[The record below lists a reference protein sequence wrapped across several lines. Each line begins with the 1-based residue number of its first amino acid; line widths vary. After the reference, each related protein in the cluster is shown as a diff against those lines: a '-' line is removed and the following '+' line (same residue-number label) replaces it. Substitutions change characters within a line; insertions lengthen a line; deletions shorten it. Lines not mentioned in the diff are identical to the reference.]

1 MTTMITMT
9 AATTRARCFLKKSG
23 INGNDRRNA
32 TTKTTT
38 ATFASLRNTNNDNN
52 NDDDD
57 DEVGKIGKEER
68 DDDDVSTTTSN
79 RRQFALSSAAALA
92 SVALALGQPMDAE
105 ALSLKSSNKNGVYW
119 IEPKVGSVFS
129 SLLLFLLLLQNNKQQ
144 TRLTNKKNDF
154 PLLLLLNQ
162 HAHARQNNA
171 TVTSPFTAKFGVKGY
186 EVVPASPDFEEGTG
200 HHHIIVDGDYMEK
213 GSVIPFDAT
222 HLHYGKAQKEGEI
235 TLEPGTHTLTLQFAN
250 GKHVSY
256 GKKFSSTI
264 TVNVE

>member
-1 MTTMITMT
+1 MI
-9 AATTRARCFLKKSG
+9 
-23 INGNDRRNA
+23 
-32 TTKTTT
+32 
-38 ATFASLRNTNNDNN
+38 
-52 NDDDD
+52 
-57 DEVGKIGKEER
+57 
-68 DDDDVSTTTSN
+68 
-79 RRQFALSSAAALA
+79 
-92 SVALALGQPMDAE
+92 
-105 ALSLKSSNKNGVYW
+105 
-119 IEPKVGSVFS
+119 
-129 SLLLFLLLLQNNKQQ
+129 FLLLLFFLLLFFFFFFKENKKQDSR
-144 TRLTNKKNDF
+144 TNTTFFFFFFFLTNTRA
-154 PLLLLLNQ
+154 L
-162 HAHARQNNA
+162 QNNA

>member
-1 MTTMITMT
+1 MCLGKTTLLNSLIYVQTFWINLLIFIHRVRAKKHHTIKGENMTTMITMT

-52 NDDDD
+52 NDND

-68 DDDDVSTTTSN
+68 EDDASTTTSK

-129 SLLLFLLLLQNNKQQ
+129 SLLLFLLLLQNNEQQ
-144 TRLTNKKNDF
+144 THEQKTRL
-154 PLLLLLNQ
+154 
-162 HAHARQNNA
+162 
-171 TVTSPFTAKFGVKGY
+171 
-186 EVVPASPDFEEGTG
+186 
-200 HHHIIVDGDYMEK
+200 
-213 GSVIPFDAT
+213 
-222 HLHYGKAQKEGEI
+222 
-235 TLEPGTHTLTLQFAN
+235 
-250 GKHVSY
+250 
-256 GKKFSSTI
+256 SSSSSS
-264 TVNVE
+264 

>member
-1 MTTMITMT
+1 MTTMITT
-9 AATTRARCFLKKSG
+9 TTTVATTTTTRARCFLKKSG

-38 ATFASLRNTNNDNN
+38 ATFASLRNTNNNN
-52 NDDDD
+52 NNNNNED
-57 DEVGKIGKEER
+57 GKIGKEVR
-68 DDDDVSTTTSN
+68 DDDDDASTTTTTTTSN

-119 IEPKVGSVFS
+119 IEPK
-129 SLLLFLLLLQNNKQQ
+129 
-144 TRLTNKKNDF
+144 
-154 PLLLLLNQ
+154 
-162 HAHARQNNA
+162 NNA

>member
-1 MTTMITMT
+1 MF
-9 AATTRARCFLKKSG
+9 FLLFFFFFFFFF
-23 INGNDRRNA
+23 
-32 TTKTTT
+32 KTT
-38 ATFASLRNTNNDNN
+38 NN
-52 NDDDD
+52 
-57 DEVGKIGKEER
+57 
-68 DDDDVSTTTSN
+68 
-79 RRQFALSSAAALA
+79 
-92 SVALALGQPMDAE
+92 
-105 ALSLKSSNKNGVYW
+105 
-119 IEPKVGSVFS
+119 
-129 SLLLFLLLLQNNKQQ
+129 
-144 TRLTNKKNDF
+144 RLTNKKHDF

>member
-1 MTTMITMT
+1 LDKTSHFYTARARKKTLRTIKGENMTTMITMT

-38 ATFASLRNTNNDNN
+38 ATFASLRNTNNVNN
-52 NDDDD
+52 NNDD

-68 DDDDVSTTTSN
+68 DDDASTTTTSN

-129 SLLLFLLLLQNNKQQ
+129 SLLLFLLLLQNNEQQ
-144 TRLTNKKNDF
+144 THEQKTRL
-154 PLLLLLNQ
+154 
-162 HAHARQNNA
+162 
-171 TVTSPFTAKFGVKGY
+171 
-186 EVVPASPDFEEGTG
+186 
-200 HHHIIVDGDYMEK
+200 
-213 GSVIPFDAT
+213 
-222 HLHYGKAQKEGEI
+222 
-235 TLEPGTHTLTLQFAN
+235 
-250 GKHVSY
+250 
-256 GKKFSSTI
+256 SSSSSS
-264 TVNVE
+264 

>member
-68 DDDDVSTTTSN
+68 EDDVSTTTTSN

-119 IEPKVGSVFS
+119 IEPK
-129 SLLLFLLLLQNNKQQ
+129 
-144 TRLTNKKNDF
+144 
-154 PLLLLLNQ
+154 
-162 HAHARQNNA
+162 NNA

>member
-1 MTTMITMT
+1 MCLGKTTLLNSLTYTNFLDKSLYIACAQKTTTIKGENMTTMITMT

-52 NDDDD
+52 NN
-57 DEVGKIGKEER
+57 
-68 DDDDVSTTTSN
+68 DDVSTTTSN

-129 SLLLFLLLLQNNKQQ
+129 SLLLFLFLLLQNNEQQ
-144 TRLTNKKNDF
+144 THEQKTRL
-154 PLLLLLNQ
+154 
-162 HAHARQNNA
+162 
-171 TVTSPFTAKFGVKGY
+171 
-186 EVVPASPDFEEGTG
+186 
-200 HHHIIVDGDYMEK
+200 
-213 GSVIPFDAT
+213 
-222 HLHYGKAQKEGEI
+222 
-235 TLEPGTHTLTLQFAN
+235 
-250 GKHVSY
+250 
-256 GKKFSSTI
+256 SSSSSS
-264 TVNVE
+264 